1 MHDRSGV
8 GITMSKL
15 DQAIREPRAGLK
27 RLPLSLTHE
36 LHDI

>member
-15 DQAIREPRAGLK
+15 DQAIREPRAGL
-27 RLPLSLTHE
+27 
-36 LHDI
+36 